1 MYFAAENVSSVYLS
15 VGGAANQT
23 LIQSG
28 GVLRLTAGVSVGLMC
43 TVVGGMPPPV
53 VDIFLNGVNVTD
65 QVGLGAARL

>member
-1 MYFAAENVSSVYLS
+1 LYFAAENVSSVYLS